1 MVQKKSNTLVLDYD
15 KRSAQRLNQRKKRRK
30 RRTAL
35 YITGCILFLC
45 VAAVAALLI
54 LYSDTHIAYAV
65 ELGDPV
71 PSAQVF
77 SISGNSSVEYLT
89 DLSTIDVTKTG
100 SNWIHISVDGNDRLV
115 NLVVKDTVAPVAQP
129 VELTISINDTIT
141 PDKLITGL
149 ADRDKVN
156 IQWQREPE
164 FGKAGDYSV
173 VLTLR
178 DMSGNTSTV
187 TSTLHIRAVV
197 DTLEFEAGGN
207 PPTLEDFLV
216 DKSLNATML
225 TDISSL
231 PLAIPGQYDVSIE
244 VNGVT
249 YTSVLS
255 VVDTTNPVITAKL
268 VHIKPGAQAK
278 PEDFIASAEDATT
291 LSYSYKTEPDF
302 TKTGFQDAVV
312 VATDLGGNSA
322 EAKAS
327 LLISNV
333 APITVEI
340 RDTPLA
346 AAEFAEAAGKASASL
361 ASEMIPNMLG
371 EFDVEVIIDGQRNI
385 TRVTVVDTTPPKAE
399 PADVNWYLA
408 HPLAPEKF
416 VSNAFDYTQIAYS
429 FKQEPD
435 WNSQSAQSV
444 TVVLTDA
451 AGNSSECTSTLK
463 LTPDTEAPVLYDVK
477 DRYVYIGKAVAYFAD
492 VFAEDNCDAEVDL
505 QVDNSKVNINAAG
518 TYEVTYIATDSSG
531 NTTRQSCNF
540 TFVEQTVSDEKLHEA
555 AQQVL
560 SEITTSD
567 MSIGKKA
574 YAIFKY
580 VNTHIKY
587 NGISNKK
594 DYNFEAYRGITEGRG
609 DCFTFYA
616 TARCLLNE
624 IGAQTMCVER
634 WGSKTKNTEHYW
646 VLANLGT
653 GWYHFD
659 AINVGPRNFDC
670 FMKTDK
676 ELLGRGPNWW
686 SFNRD
691 LYPKTPAESFKLE

>member
-1 MVQKKSNTLVLDYD
+1 MVQRKSNTFVLDYGN
-15 KRSAQRLNQRKKRRK
+15 RSAQRRNKRRK
-30 RRTAL
+30 RHRRRIAL
-35 YITGCILFLC
+35 YITGCILVLC
-45 VAAVAALLI
+45 VAALAVVLI
-54 LYSDTHIAYAV
+54 LYSDIHLAYAV
-65 ELGDPV
+65 ELGDAA

-77 SISGNSSVEYLT
+77 SISGNSSVKYLT
-89 DLSTIDVTKTG
+89 DISRIDVEKAG
-100 SNWIHISVDGNDRLV
+100 SNWIHISVDGSDRLV
-115 NLVVKDTVAPVAQP
+115 NLVVKDTVAPAAKP

-141 PDKLITGL
+141 PDKLITDL
-149 ADRDKVN
+149 ADKDRVN

-164 FGKAGDYSV
+164 FGKVGDYSV

-187 TSTLHIRAVV
+187 TSSLHIRAVV
-197 DTLEFEAGGN
+197 DTLEFEAGTN
-207 PPTLEDFLV
+207 PPALEDFLV
-216 DKSLNATML
+216 DKSLKATLL
-225 TDISSL
+225 TDVSSL
-231 PLAIPGQYDVSIE
+231 PLTSPGQYDVSIE
-244 VNGVT
+244 VNGVS

-255 VVDTTNPVITAKL
+255 VADTISPVITAKL
-268 VHIKPGAQAK
+268 VQIKPGSQTK

-291 LSYSYKTEPDF
+291 LSYSFAAEPDY
-302 TKTGFQDAVV
+302 TKTGFQDAVI

-340 RDTPLA
+340 RNTPLA

-361 ASEMIPNMLG
+361 ASEMIPNTLG
-371 EFDVEVIIDGQRNI
+371 DFDVEVILDGQRNP

-399 PADVNWYLA
+399 PAEVQWYLA
-408 HPLAPEKF
+408 HPLAPEKL
-416 VSNAFDYTQIAYS
+416 VNNAFDYTQIAYS

-444 TVVLTDA
+444 TIVLTDA
-451 AGNSSECTSTLK
+451 AGNQSEYTSTLTLK
-463 LTPDTEAPVLYDVK
+463 PDTEAPALYGVK
-477 DRYVYIGKAVAYFAD
+477 DHYVYIGQAVAYFAD
-492 VFAEDNCDAEVDL
+492 VFAEDNCDSEVNV
-505 QVDNSKVNINAAG
+505 QVDNSNVNISAAG
-518 TYEVTYIATDSSG
+518 TYEVTYTASDSSG
-531 NTTRQSCNF
+531 NTTRQSCSF
-540 TFVEQTVSDEKLHEA
+540 TFVDQTVSDEKLHEA
-555 AQQVL
+555 AQQTL
-560 SEITTSD
+560 SEITTPD
-567 MSIGKKA
+567 MSIGEKA
-574 YAIFKY
+574 YAVFKY
-580 VNTHIKY
+580 VNTHINY
-587 NGISNKK
+587 NGISNKE
-594 DYNFEAYRGITEGRG
+594 DYNYEAYRGITEGRG

-634 WGSKTKNTEHYW
+634 WGSKTKTTHHYW

-691 LYPKTPAESFKLE
+691 LYPETPSESFKLE